1 MVSRIAR
8 CALAASLALVLAA
21 CGSAGQDASSSA
33 SSGSAEVVEEGVA
46 TGGGTSESGGDEDA
60 SGSSQASSSEQ
71 VANPIED
78 FKTLG
83 DASASAGID
92 LVAPESALGL
102 DATAYEC
109 IRGQFVQVVYGDG
122 ELMVRKG
129 ADEADVSGDYTDYD
143 STDSIVVNG
152 TTITCKGNGGTISL
166 ASWVSNGHFVCIY
179 DAKGLTFDDVYAVYS
194 QVG

>member
-1 MVSRIAR
+1 MVPRIVR
-8 CALAASLALVLAA
+8 GALVASLALVLAA
-21 CGSAGQDASSSA
+21 CGADGQASSR
-33 SSGSAEVVEEGVA
+33 SSSDPSDAAGVVEEGVA
-46 TGGGTSESGGDEDA
+46 TEAGAAEEA
-60 SGSSQASSSEQ
+60 PGSSSASSSDE

-83 DASASAGID
+83 DASANAGID

-129 ADEADVSGDYTDYD
+129 ADEGDVSGDYNDYD

-166 ASWVSNGHFVCIY
+166 ASWVSNGHFVCIS